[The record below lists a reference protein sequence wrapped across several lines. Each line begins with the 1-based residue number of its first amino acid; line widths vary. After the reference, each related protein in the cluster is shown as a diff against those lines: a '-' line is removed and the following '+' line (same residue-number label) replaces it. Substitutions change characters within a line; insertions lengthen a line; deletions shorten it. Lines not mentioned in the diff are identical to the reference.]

1 MAYYIKY
8 FQCTYFLYAKCSSLF
23 TRGTVLLFNT
33 YFDNLLSMST
43 EPVKYNLTLKKKK
56 KIILVPVNLASYEDD
71 EVKNIPSCNS
81 LSKC

>member
-1 MAYYIKY
+1 
-8 FQCTYFLYAKCSSLF
+8 
-23 TRGTVLLFNT
+23 
-33 YFDNLLSMST
+33 MST

-81 LSKC
+81 